1 MATSS
6 GSSATDST
14 NTSPAEQLKAA
25 LATADSTVTQGI
37 QNLQSVHQARLAQAT
52 RTVVAL
58 TAQYGADDPR
68 VKTAEAAVTVRN
80 TTIARISMVRQQ
92 LAAPAIQIAQAGWAL
107 QGRVLDAQLQ
117 PVARFT
123 VFLVDANKEFLQQYG
138 FAYTDNTGYFLLNYP
153 GGAAS
158 SAAVP
163 QLFLEVVDTQANPV
177 YLSATPFVPVPG
189 TASFQNIV
197 LPVGGQPIGDPPAA
211 IRAVA
216 MPGKKTKPQPGT
228 PPSPSKS

>member
-123 VFLVDANKEFLQQYG
+123 VFLVDANKEFLSSMVSPTPTTQDIFCSTTREVPRRARQYRNS
-138 FAYTDNTGYFLLNYP
+138 F
-153 GGAAS
+153 S
-158 SAAVP
+158 KWS
-163 QLFLEVVDTQANPV
+163 
-177 YLSATPFVPVPG
+177 TP
-189 TASFQNIV
+189 
-197 LPVGGQPIGDPPAA
+197 
-211 IRAVA
+211 
-216 MPGKKTKPQPGT
+216 KPT
-228 PPSPSKS
+228 RST